1 MSDYDLIILDL
12 DGGEMLERCLASVA
26 AQRHSPA
33 AVLLVDNGSRV
44 PVTERLPESSL
55 PIRVLRSEMNS
66 GFTGG
71 VNLAW
76 KETTSPFVALVNND
90 VTLDPEWSDALMG
103 VLERDERAGAVQSVV
118 VAPDGRID
126 GSGIDPG
133 SGRIEQR
140 HHGAPLDGEF
150 RLGDPWGVSATAA
163 IYRSDAVRE
172 VAVSGEFFH
181 PGFFAYY
188 EDVELAARLRKRGWI
203 SRLVESPL
211 AIHQAS
217 ATAARLGIRGAF
229 LRTRN
234 RYLVHTLHPEVGRL
248 RSLLLEDLRLIVRD
262 AVRLRGR
269 SVFGRLAGLIGGL
282 TSRAQRGSETKAR
295 RRP

>member
-26 AQRHSPA
+26 AQRRPPS
-33 AVLLVDNGSRV
+33 VVVVVDNGSRV
-44 PVTERLPESSL
+44 PVTERLPESPL
-55 PIRVLRSEMNS
+55 NIRVLRSETNR

-90 VTLDPEWSDALMG
+90 VTLDAEWSDALLG
-103 VLERDERAGAVQSVV
+103 VLERDARAGAVQSIV
-118 VAPDGRID
+118 VAADGTID

-140 HHGAPLDGEF
+140 HHGASLEGEV

-163 IYRSDAVRE
+163 IYRSEAVRE
-172 VAVSGEFFH
+172 VAVSGQFFH

-188 EDVELAARLRKRGWI
+188 EDVELAARMRKGGWT
-203 SRLVESPL
+203 SRLVERPL
-211 AIHQAS
+211 AVHRAS
-217 ATAARLGIRGAF
+217 ATAARLGVRGAS
-229 LRTRN
+229 LRSRN
-234 RYLVHTLHPEVGRL
+234 RYLVHRLHPEVGRF
-248 RSLLLEDLRLIVRD
+248 RSLLLEDSKLIVRD
-262 AVRLRGR
+262 AVRLRLR
-269 SVFGRLAGLIGGL
+269 AAFGRLAGLLGAL
-282 TSRAQRGSETKAR
+282 ASSSPR
-295 RRP
+295 RRRR

>member
-26 AQRHSPA
+26 AQQRPPS
-33 AVLLVDNGSRV
+33 AVLLVDNGSRL

-55 PIRVLRSEMNS
+55 PIRVLRSETNS

-90 VTLDPEWSDALMG
+90 VTLDPEWSDALLG
-103 VLERDERAGAVQSVV
+103 ALERDARAGAVQAIV

-140 HHGAPLDGEF
+140 HHGASLDGAF

-163 IYRSDAVRE
+163 IYRSEAVRE

-188 EDVELAARLRKRGWI
+188 EDVELAARLRKGGWT
-203 SRLVESPL
+203 SRLVERPL
-211 AIHQAS
+211 ATHQAS
-217 ATAARLGIRGAF
+217 ATATRLGVRGAF
-229 LRTRN
+229 LRARN
-234 RYLVHTLHPEVGRL
+234 RYLVHSLHPEVGRL
-248 RSLLLEDLRLIVRD
+248 RSLLLEDLRLIVRNT
-262 AVRLRGR
+262 ARLRLLAAC
-269 SVFGRLAGLIGGL
+269 GRLAGLIGGL
-282 TSRAQRGSETKAR
+282 LSRA
-295 RRP
+295 RP